1 LKNLQDSDFV
11 TLHPS
16 RSEARTA
23 APYPTKSRHPGNP
36 ARRPPTREEKAA
48 EAAKLAQER
57 EQNQRDRETKIKARE
72 RNKKTFQKMTK
83 RGQPVMKPRLALLL
97 SKVKKVMKE
106 D

>member
-1 LKNLQDSDFV
+1 LKNLEDSDFV

-16 RSEARTA
+16 RSEARSA
-23 APYPTKSRHPGNP
+23 APPRKSRLSGKP

-48 EAAKLAQER
+48 EAAKLEQEH
-57 EQNQRDRETKIKARE
+57 EQNQRDRENKVKARE